1 VLETIAIIAIALLV
15 AREFLAL
22 ESGERSRRAARL
34 AGWSAV
40 PFLLVFAMLFSARV
54 MSYLSGS

>member
-1 VLETIAIIAIALLV
+1 MLETTAAIALVLLV

-22 ESGERSRRAARL
+22 ERGERPRRAARL

-40 PFLLVFAMLFSARV
+40 PFLLAFAVLFTTRV
-54 MSYLSGS
+54 MSYLSGA